1 MSSFAD
7 SAAPANKLIRSHQV
21 SPLPV
26 GPGGSNPT
34 KQQLNNTNIQLTM
47 LRAQA
52 TANTKYDPPVPQPV
66 SKAITKENFT
76 SNNGPLALFVI
87 GGLLIVYGL
96 IAK

>member
-52 TANTKYDPPVPQPV
+52 TAK
-66 SKAITKENFT
+66 KK
-76 SNNGPLALFVI
+76 
-87 GGLLIVYGL
+87 
-96 IAK
+96 